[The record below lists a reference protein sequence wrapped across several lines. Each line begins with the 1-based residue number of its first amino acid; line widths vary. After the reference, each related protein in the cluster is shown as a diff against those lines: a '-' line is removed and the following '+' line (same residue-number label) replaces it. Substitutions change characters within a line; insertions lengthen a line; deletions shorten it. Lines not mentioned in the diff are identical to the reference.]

1 MVQDRLN
8 YLTIMSTASDLLKI
22 MDFNDIIDDF
32 AAKKSRKVI
41 VSRFMISFAKIKVFC
56 SHS

>member
-8 YLTIMSTASDLLKI
+8 YLTTMSTASDLLKI

-41 VSRFMISFAKIKVFC
+41 IS
-56 SHS
+56 